1 MTNTYYAENRASI
14 LIQQKQY
21 RELNRE
27 YRNAQKLEHYELNK
41 EAIKIKKGIVI
52 QCECGR
58 SYTLQHKQRHFRT
71 NIHNGGL
78 TI

>member
-1 MTNTYYAENRASI
+1 MTNTYYTENRTSI
-14 LIQQKQY
+14 LAQQKQY

-41 EAIKIKKGIVI
+41 EAIEIKKGIVI

-58 SYTLQHKQRHFRT
+58 TSPIQSIT
-71 NIHNGGL
+71 NKDIL
-78 TI
+78 ELKYITVD